1 MEWAARHGSSPERPV
16 VIMTSSALKF
26 FRHAQPARGYTLIEL
41 VTVITLVAILAAV
54 AGPRFFDT
62 SVFRERGYA
71 DELAGA
77 IRYSQKVAVASGCSV
92 LFTAT
97 TSGYQASQQTASG
110 NHCDPAASTWP
121 NVVTNGDGQ
130 QVLGSVPSGV
140 TTSAFSLTFGADGLL
155 ASGGGVNVA
164 VGSRTLAISA
174 VSGYAEVQ

>member
-1 MEWAARHGSSPERPV
+1 
-16 VIMTSSALKF
+16 MTSSALKIL
-26 FRHAQPARGYTLIEL
+26 RRACPARGYTLIEL

-77 IRYSQKVAVASGCSV
+77 IRYSQKIAVASGCSV

-97 TSGYQASQQTASG
+97 TGGYQASQQTASG

-121 NVVTNGDGQ
+121 NVVMNADGQ
-130 QVLGSVPSGV
+130 QVLGFVPSGV
-140 TTSAFSLTFGADGLL
+140 TTSAFSLTFAADGLL
-155 ASGGGVNVA
+155 ASGGGVNIP